1 MVLRQQ
7 KGLNHL
13 LRSQEPESVPEVSTW
28 KSLQLVNADT
38 IIAEMADGTYAIL
51 DSNGVMQKTLP
62 ECKHVALVNQ
72 NCFWGQVDSTFNL
85 YDLNGTVVLTSQS
98 TFDRTKLNT
107 SEDPWG
113 VIKYEEVEKSDFG
126 GKAVT
131 HFMRTD
137 TFEDIY
143 QADGTKDS
151 FVGAF
156 GYDGTQYLL
165 KTWNTDTKSYIYTTL
180 DGTELLDYQEIDPYA
195 ARSEYDMFLMDLAYR
210 KRDIVGNGVGALAGN
225 DDGTTDVYNTNRE
238 LCATYDNEVRLD
250 NPESVGNLGILTTNT
265 AAGFQTGIFDFH
277 AGEFL
282 LIVDGEVQDTV
293 IRDAYTQETSA
304 FLLEDAG
311 EMHTLVCKNGTMV
324 ENVSRPSSLCN
335 SATGYILLI
344 STTEADKIVI
354 INVDTGEIV
363 SEFQAHLIQ

>member
-1 MVLRQQ
+1 MNSLLWPSVTW
-7 KGLNHL
+7 KGCERNFDLYVNSSGHL
-13 LRSQEPESVPEVSTW
+13 LE
-28 KSLQLVNADT
+28 
-38 IIAEMADGTYAIL
+38 
-51 DSNGVMQKTLP
+51 LP
-62 ECKHVALVNQ
+62 EDL
-72 NCFWGQVDSTFNL
+72 GQEAAQLIRASPPSSSIM
-85 YDLNGTVVLTSQS
+85 GT
-98 TFDRTKLNT
+98 
-107 SEDPWG
+107 
-113 VIKYEEVEKSDFG
+113 
-126 GKAVT
+126 
-131 HFMRTD
+131 
-137 TFEDIY
+137 
-143 QADGTKDS
+143 
-151 FVGAF
+151 
-156 GYDGTQYLL
+156 
-165 KTWNTDTKSYIYTTL
+165 
-180 DGTELLDYQEIDPYA
+180 
-195 ARSEYDMFLMDLAYR
+195 YR